1 VQQPKNSGEPDGR
14 LREALTRGGVI
25 DITTVGRRTGQ
36 PRRIEIVFHN
46 IDGRIYISGTPSPR
60 RRAWLSNLEARPEFT
75 FHLKRP
81 VRADLAAKARVI
93 DDEAERRRVLP
104 HVARAWG
111 RNDLEAMV
119 RSSPLI
125 EVTLDARKP
134 TARSIALHN
143 S

>member
-1 VQQPKNSGEPDGR
+1 VQQPKNSGEPDAR
-14 LREALTRGGVI
+14 LREALARGGVI

-46 IDGRIYISGTPSPR
+46 IDGRIYISGMPSPR
-60 RRAWLSNLEARPEFT
+60 RRGWLSNLEARPEFT

-111 RNDLEAMV
+111 RKDLEAMV
-119 RSSPLI
+119 RLSPLI
-125 EVTLDARKP
+125 EVTLDGPAKADGPQARP
-134 TARSIALHN
+134 
-143 S
+143 